1 MLTVKK
7 SSVFPAAKDEI
18 FRRLQKLKTLQ
29 YIAHPYATFKSVDD
43 TEELTW
49 QEDSAFAFH
58 FKLFALIPFGV
69 HTIKV
74 IQFDIEKGIY
84 TQEGNKH
91 VPVWNHKIILE
102 KIDENTTKYTD
113 IVEIQAGWKT
123 LFVYLWANCFYA
135 HRQRKWKR
143 LLKRKNYCFIHFFN

>member
-123 LFVYLWANCFYA
+123 LFVYLWANSFYA
-135 HRQRKWKR
+135 HRQRKWKQ
-143 LLKRKNYCFIHFFN
+143 LLKRKIEL

>member
-7 SSVFPAAKDEI
+7 SSVFPVAKDEI

-102 KIDENTTKYTD
+102 KIDEHTTKYTD

-143 LLKRKNYCFIHFFN
+143 LLKRKIEL

>member
-49 QEDSAFAFH
+49 QEDSPFAFH

-143 LLKRKNYCFIHFFN
+143 LLKRKIEL

>member
-123 LFVYLWANCFYA
+123 IFVYLWANSFYA

-143 LLKRKNYCFIHFFN
+143 LLKRKIEL

>member
-91 VPVWNHKIILE
+91 IPVWNHKIILE
-102 KIDENTTKYTD
+102 KINENTTKYTD

-143 LLKRKNYCFIHFFN
+143 LLKRKIEL

>member
-74 IQFDIEKGIY
+74 RQFDIEKGIY

-102 KIDENTTKYTD
+102 KINENTTKYTD

-143 LLKRKNYCFIHFFN
+143 LLKRKIEL

>member
-91 VPVWNHKIILE
+91 VPIWNHKIILE

-143 LLKRKNYCFIHFFN
+143 LLKRKIEL

>member
-29 YIAHPYATFKSVDD
+29 YIAHPYATFKSVDN

-91 VPVWNHKIILE
+91 VPIWNHKIILE
-102 KIDENTTKYTD
+102 KINENTTKYTD

-143 LLKRKNYCFIHFFN
+143 LLKRKIEL

>member
-7 SSVFPAAKDEI
+7 SSVFPVAKDEI

-91 VPVWNHKIILE
+91 IPVWNHKIILE

-143 LLKRKNYCFIHFFN
+143 LLKRKIEL

>member
-102 KIDENTTKYTD
+102 KINENTTKYTD

-143 LLKRKNYCFIHFFN
+143 LLKRKIEL

>member
-43 TEELTW
+43 TKELTW

-102 KIDENTTKYTD
+102 KINENTTKYTD

-143 LLKRKNYCFIHFFN
+143 LLKRKIEL

>member
-102 KIDENTTKYTD
+102 KINENTTKYTD

-123 LFVYLWANCFYA
+123 LFVYLWANSFYA

-143 LLKRKNYCFIHFFN
+143 LLKRNIEL

>member
-43 TEELTW
+43 TEEITW

-74 IQFDIEKGIY
+74 IQFDIEKGIF

-123 LFVYLWANCFYA
+123 LFVYLWANCFYS

-143 LLKRKNYCFIHFFN
+143 LLKRNIEL

>member
-102 KIDENTTKYTD
+102 KIDEKTTKYTD

-143 LLKRKNYCFIHFFN
+143 LLKRNIEL